1 MSGRGCRGGVRGFC
15 STSIN
20 VIESSSSL
28 PRLCVCVYVYLE
40 CQWHT
45 LSHSLSLSFHSTLPP
60 AQQQPTHKTCN
71 ASTLEAQTKE
81 RNKSNITQT
90 SDKKKKKY
98 VSHLHHH
105 IVPSSFSSSTS
116 SPREQAAAPAS
127 IRSAFP
133 WQGHEGRLPWWWWKQ
148 AKQRRRRSRR
158 KRRRRR
164 TCIITT
170 TSVWLSGSALNNPR
184 RQHTHTHTHKGHRTL
199 FDRRHASIR
208 HPPPPFHLRTCPSA
222 NLCVLLYSS
231 HIICP
236 QRIKVDCALFVWW
249 YGSSL

>member
-1 MSGRGCRGGVRGFC
+1 M
-15 STSIN
+15 T
-20 VIESSSSL
+20 
-28 PRLCVCVYVYLE
+28 
-40 CQWHT
+40 
-45 LSHSLSLSFHSTLPP
+45 HSLSLTLPLFPFYPPPPP

-90 SDKKKKKY
+90 SDKKKY

-116 SPREQAAAPAS
+116 SPRAQAAAPAS

-148 AKQRRRRSRR
+148 VKQRRRRSRR
-158 KRRRRR
+158 SRRKRR

-208 HPPPPFHLRTCPSA
+208 HPPFHLRTCPSA
-222 NLCVLLYSS
+222 NLCVLLYFS

-236 QRIKVDCALFVWW
+236 QRIMVDCALFVWW